1 VIRFEKAMTFL
12 NATKKGKIHFTG
24 ILLFV
29 FLLKIP
35 ILFQFKTPRAAIM
48 REKLNASIQSLS
60 LIIVAA
66 GLSWVVWAGDTT
78 MRDMLTYLIV
88 LVTFIEILSLYLVGK
103 IYPDSHT
110 TLKIGVISGLLILLG
125 IKTML
130 PSFFIPLT
138 ITIFALN
145 FFYNFYTNNKRMRG
159 TFRKRAGKK
168 FKL

>member
-1 VIRFEKAMTFL
+1 MRGYDLSKCNKKRQDPFHGDLAFL
-12 NATKKGKIHFTG
+12 F
-24 ILLFV
+24 FC
-29 FLLKIP
+29 LKSLSYFNLKP
-35 ILFQFKTPRAAIM
+35 QKAAIM

-78 MRDMLTYLIV
+78 MRDMLTYLII

-110 TLKIGVISGLLILLG
+110 TLKIGVIAGLLILLG

-138 ITIFALN
+138 ITVFALN
-145 FFYNFYTNNKRMRG
+145 FFYNFYTNNKRRRG
-159 TFRKRAGKK
+159 TFRKKFGKK